1 MFIKKMSS
9 CCKCSSH
16 ENEDKIEKGR
26 CGCGPECKCGCQEG
40 GRCDCGPECKCG
52 CQEGGK
58 CGCEMR
64 KKEQPSKCCSKEQCS
79 CGGKKE

>member
-16 ENEDKIEKGR
+16 ENEDKSEKGR
-26 CGCGPECKCGCQEG
+26 CG
-40 GRCDCGPECKCG
+40 CGPECKCG

-64 KKEQPSKCCSKEQCS
+64 KKEQTSKCCSKEQCS